1 MIALYFGSF
10 NPIHNGHVS
19 VARYVV
25 ECGLADK
32 VWLVVSPQNPH
43 KQSADLAPEEHR
55 LAMARLAVAEYDEL
69 EVCDVEFSMPRPSYT
84 VHTIDTLRERYP
96 SEEFALLGGGD
107 VAATIHTWRE
117 GERLLAEN
125 KILIYPRGENDHFG
139 EPFVMMGGAP
149 KMKVSSTQV
158 RELIK
163 SGGEWH
169 HDVPPQVA
177 EYIEKHKLYME
188 HKTLEEAL
196 AAGKEAYA
204 RNNFGE
210 AINHFGE
217 AKRLAPDNK
226 EADQWLTMIDEILA
240 FRHKD
245 YYNP

>member
-1 MIALYFGSF
+1 MI
-10 NPIHNGHVS
+10 
-19 VARYVV
+19 
-25 ECGLADK
+25 
-32 VWLVVSPQNPH
+32 
-43 KQSADLAPEEHR
+43 
-55 LAMARLAVAEYDEL
+55 
-69 EVCDVEFSMPRPSYT
+69 
-84 VHTIDTLRERYP
+84 
-96 SEEFALLGGGD
+96 
-107 VAATIHTWRE
+107 
-117 GERLLAEN
+117 
-125 KILIYPRGENDHFG
+125 
-139 EPFVMMGGAP
+139 GGAP

-169 HDVPPQVA
+169 HEVPLQVA

-217 AKRLAPDNK
+217 AKRLAPDSK